1 MEAYYQLLKNSS
13 NMLSETKLNVLK
25 QISGDFSRDEAIWA
39 SGYLA
44 GLAEAPLTTLQP
56 LQPGTHTDQV
66 TVKKITLAYGTE
78 TGNSKKLATGLAGM
92 IKKKGLQVK
101 LADLSQYKPKD
112 LSKEEFFFIIISTQG
127 EGDPPVLAQKFY
139 DYIHENQLDLSH
151 LKFGV
156 LALGDSSYPLF
167 CKTGEDVDQ
176 RFEILGAQRIIP
188 LKKCDIDYEQEA
200 GNWIE
205 HIFETVHKT
214 SGNQTAKTS
223 VPKATT
229 GRKKYNGKISTIINL
244 NDITSEKETYHIEI
258 ETEEALSYQ
267 PGAALGILP
276 LNSKSVV
283 HEIIELTGVDPKKQI
298 ETTKVTGTIEELLHK
313 HLNISYLLKTVVAQ
327 YAKITGHSIPEVRLS
342 LLDLLR
348 IYPVK
353 NAEEFEQ
360 IIKILTGQSPR
371 LYSISSSLEAHGDT
385 EIHITVAK
393 SEFFIDQQKQNGLC
407 SGFLSG
413 FSIGENIEFYI
424 QEASHFRLPESDKD
438 IIMIGPGT
446 GIAPFRSFLWERDA
460 IGAEGRNWLFFG
472 DRNFISDFLYQ
483 SELQDF
489 LKTGALTHLDL
500 AFSRDTAEKI
510 YVQHK
515 LEQRAQEIFFWLEGG
530 ASVYVC
536 GAKEPM
542 SHDVETTLINII
554 QDQGQR
560 TEEEARSYLEEMEL
574 NGRYAK
580 DVY

>member
-1 MEAYYQLLKNSS
+1 
-13 NMLSETKLNVLK
+13 MLSETKFNVLK
-25 QISGDFSRDEAIWA
+25 QISGEFSRDETIWA

-44 GLAEAPLTTLQP
+44 GLAGAPFAGVQPP
-56 LQPGTHTDQV
+56 LQVDQAGQI
-66 TVKKITLAYGTE
+66 TTKKITLAYGTE
-78 TGNSKKLATGLAGM
+78 TGNSKKLATGLAGI
-92 IKKKGLQVK
+92 IKKKGIQVK

-112 LSKEEFFFIIISTQG
+112 LSKEEFFFVIISTQG
-127 EGDPPVLAQKFY
+127 EGDPPVLAKKFY
-139 DYIHENQLDLSH
+139 DHIHENEINLTN

-167 CKTGEDVDQ
+167 CKTGEDVDY

-205 HIFETVHKT
+205 HVFETVNKT
-214 SGNQTAKTS
+214 TQSSIKNAPE
-223 VPKATT
+223 PKAST
-229 GRKKYNGKISTIINL
+229 GRKKYQGKVSTIINL

-258 ETEEALSYQ
+258 ETEEALAYR
-267 PGAALGILP
+267 PGAAVGILP
-276 LNSKSVV
+276 FNSKEVV
-283 HEIIELTGVDPKKQI
+283 NEIIELTGIEPQKQI
-298 ETTKVTGTIEELLHK
+298 KTSKVTASIEELLYQ
-313 HLNISYLLKTVVAQ
+313 HLNISYLLKSVVAQ
-327 YAKITGHSIPEVRLS
+327 YAKITGHSIPEVRLG

-353 NAEEFEQ
+353 NADEFEQ
-360 IIKILTGQSPR
+360 VIMILTGQSPR
-371 LYSISSSLEAHGDT
+371 LYSISSSLEAHGEN

-393 SEFFIDQQKQNGLC
+393 SEFLLDDQKQNGLC

-413 FSIGENIEFYI
+413 FTEGENIEFYI
-424 QEASHFRLPESDKD
+424 QEAGHFRLPEADKD

-460 IGAEGRNWLFFG
+460 TGAEGRNWLFFG

-483 SELQDF
+483 SEMIDF
-489 LKTGALTHLDL
+489 LKTGTLTHLDM

-510 YVQHK
+510 YVQNK
-515 LEQRAQEIFFWLEGG
+515 LKQKAQEVFYWIEGG
-530 ASVYVC
+530 ASIYVC
-536 GAKEPM
+536 GTKDPM
-542 SHDVETTLINII
+542 SRDVEQTLLNII
-554 QDQGQR
+554 QDQGKR
-560 TEEEARSYLEEMEL
+560 SKEEAIIYLEEMEL

>member
-1 MEAYYQLLKNSS
+1 
-13 NMLSETKLNVLK
+13 MLSETKLNILK
-25 QISGDFSRDEAIWA
+25 QISSDFSRDESIWA

-44 GLAEAPLTTLQP
+44 GLAGAPITGVQPP
-56 LQPGTHTDQV
+56 LQVTLPEHN

-78 TGNSKKLATGLAGM
+78 TGNSKKLATALAGI
-92 IKKKGLQVK
+92 IKKKGIQVK

-112 LSKEEFFFIIISTQG
+112 LAKEEFFFVVISTQG
-127 EGDPPVLAQKFY
+127 EGDPPVLAKKFY
-139 DYIHENQLDLSH
+139 DYIYENEINLST

-167 CKTGEDVDQ
+167 CKTGEDLDS

-188 LKKCDIDYEQEA
+188 LKKCDIDYEQDA
-200 GNWIE
+200 QNWID
-205 HIFETVHKT
+205 HVFEAVNKT
-214 SGNQTAKTS
+214 SISS
-223 VPKATT
+223 VKNPSAQKAST
-229 GRKKYNGKISTIINL
+229 GRKRYQGTVSAIINL

-267 PGAALGILP
+267 PGAALGIIP
-276 LNSKSVV
+276 FNSKSVV
-283 HEIIELTGVDPKKQI
+283 DEIIAVTGIDPKKKI
-298 ETTKVTGTIEELLHK
+298 ETSKTTDSVEELLHK

-353 NAEEFEQ
+353 NAEEFEEVIQ
-360 IIKILTGQSPR
+360 ILTAQAPR
-371 LYSISSSLEAHGDT
+371 LYSISSSPEAHGEN
-385 EIHITVAK
+385 EIHITVAR
-393 SEFFIDQQKQNGLC
+393 SEFFIDHQKHNGLC
-407 SGFLSG
+407 SGYLSE
-413 FSIGENIEFYI
+413 FSEGGEVEFYI
-424 QEASHFRLPESDKD
+424 QDAGHFRLPEPDKD
-438 IIMIGPGT
+438 VIMIGPGT

-460 IGAEGRNWLFFG
+460 TGAEGKNWLFFG
-472 DRNFISDFLYQ
+472 DRNFVSDFIYQ

-489 LKTGALTHLDL
+489 LKTGGLTHLDL
-500 AFSRDTAEKI
+500 AFSRDTAEKV

-515 LEQRAQEIFFWLEGG
+515 LEQKAQEVFYWLENG

-536 GAKEPM
+536 GTKDPM
-542 SHDVETTLINII
+542 SRDVENTLLNII
-554 QDQGQR
+554 QHQGKRSQ
-560 TEEEARSYLEEMEL
+560 EEAVHYLEEMEL

>member
-1 MEAYYQLLKNSS
+1 
-13 NMLSETKLNVLK
+13 MLSETKFNILK
-25 QISGDFSRDEAIWA
+25 QISGDFSRDETIWA

-44 GLAEAPLTTLQP
+44 GLVADPSTSVQP
-56 LQPGTHTDQV
+56 PQQLIHTDQV
-66 TVKKITLAYGTE
+66 AVKKITLAYGTE
-78 TGNSKKLATGLAGM
+78 TGNSKKLATGLAGI
-92 IKKKGLQVK
+92 IKKKGVQVK

-112 LSKEEFFFIIISTQG
+112 LNKEEFFFVIISTQG
-127 EGDPPVLAQKFY
+127 EGDPPVLAKKFY
-139 DYIHENQLDLSH
+139 DHIHENEIDLTH

-167 CKTGEDVDQ
+167 CKTGEDIDY
-176 RFEILGAQRIIP
+176 RFETLGAQRIIP
-188 LKKCDIDYEQEA
+188 LKKCDIDYEEEA

-205 HIFETVHKT
+205 HIFETVNKTTQNSIKNTSAPKT
-214 SGNQTAKTS
+214 S
-223 VPKATT
+223 T
-229 GRKKYNGKISTIINL
+229 GRKKYHGKVSTIINL

-258 ETEEALSYQ
+258 ETEEALIYH

-276 LNSKSVV
+276 INSKSVV
-283 HEIIELTGVDPKKQI
+283 EEIIELTGIDPKKQI
-298 ETTKVTGTIEELLHK
+298 EISKVTASIEELLYR

-327 YAKITGHSIPEVRLS
+327 YAKITGHSIPEVRLG

-353 NAEEFEQ
+353 NADEFEQ
-360 IIKILTGQSPR
+360 VIGVLTGQSPR
-371 LYSISSSLEAHGDT
+371 LYSISSSLEAHGEN

-393 SEFFIDQQKQNGLC
+393 SEFLLDDQKQNGLC

-413 FSIGENIEFYI
+413 FTEGESLEFYI
-424 QEASHFRLPESDKD
+424 QEAGHFRLPETDKD

-483 SELQDF
+483 SEMIDF
-489 LKTGALTHLDL
+489 LKTGTLTHLDM
-500 AFSRDTAEKI
+500 AFSRDTAEKV

-515 LEQRAQEIFFWLEGG
+515 LKQKAQEVFYWLEGG

-536 GAKEPM
+536 GTKEPM
-542 SHDVETTLINII
+542 SGDVEDTLLNII
-554 QDQGQR
+554 QDQGKR
-560 TEEEARSYLEEMEL
+560 SKEEALIYLEEMEL